1 MIQLF
6 DIKTRTLGFAFCQP
20 QKKSLP
26 KSLTQKKSLQN
37 FKPKKS
43 PQIANFKPKKGLR
56 TSPSLIYL
64 STPLVPWGVVP
75 LPGDRSQRKTKK
87 NLLNQG
93 KNQAIIKSRVKVKK
107 GGKNPGGHPLIWWR
121 ESRGASPYMVE
132 RVPGR
137 HPVIWWGES
146 ALTVYSFVSWKL
158 NPIIQ

>member
-20 QKKSLP
+20 PKMSLP

-64 STPLVPWGVVP
+64 STPPGSTMYKERCFFFSWMPLLDSDLWSNKHSDAVVWKESIQISLSRQSGLVGSSADIVAFTTEKLWFTWVN
-75 LPGDRSQRKTKK
+75 LKTYKQWC
-87 NLLNQG
+87 LCY
-93 KNQAIIKSRVKVKK
+93 QAK
-107 GGKNPGGHPLIWWR
+107 
-121 ESRGASPYMVE
+121 
-132 RVPGR
+132 
-137 HPVIWWGES
+137 
-146 ALTVYSFVSWKL
+146 
-158 NPIIQ
+158 